1 MCIAMP
7 TKDGEKL
14 HSWLLPRALV
24 FLFANRTIVSI
35 VLSSKF
41 FSCDIK
47 DGRFLVIHA
56 IPQSIHNRDIA
67 TSRRRGRHKDRVLR
81 VSRNTK
87 VENYFDTLSIFRKEK
102 RLSFLEPHIRCG
114 IRNLFV
120 RKISPRKVVVL
131 FPTSNETYSPFA
143 KS

>member
-24 FLFANRTIVSI
+24 VPFANRTIESI
-35 VLSSKF
+35 VLSPKF
-41 FSCDIK
+41 FSSDIK
-47 DGRFLVIHA
+47 DGRF
-56 IPQSIHNRDIA
+56 QSIHNRDIA

-87 VENYFDTLSIFRKEK
+87 VENYFDTVSIFRKDEK
-102 RLSFLEPHIRCG
+102 LSFLEPHIRCG
-114 IRNLFV
+114 IRDLFV
-120 RKISPRKVVVL
+120 RKILPRKVV
-131 FPTSNETYSPFA
+131 
-143 KS
+143 